1 MINHLNKVTAFAP
14 ATSANVAVG
23 FDILGF
29 AVADLGDQVVV
40 EKSSDPGLKIV
51 SILGSELIPYDVAK
65 NTASVAMQSMLDFL
79 NFKQGFHLSIKKN
92 IPLSS
97 GLGGSASTSV
107 AALVALNRFLN
118 APLSLEQLAE
128 FAMDGEQVACGAK
141 HGDNVI
147 PCLFGGMTLIHSL
160 SPIDLVQLPLMPMYI
175 VLLHPHL
182 HLETRESRGVLQQ
195 NISLSSYVKQS
206 AHLAAL
212 ISALYEKDY
221 ERLASSCVDELIEPM
236 RAHLIPYFYE
246 VKDVAYKSGA
256 LACSISG
263 SGPTLFAMAKTK
275 KIAQLIADNMGL
287 ILKQNEIQ
295 YDAVITTISPKG
307 AEVIDEK

>member
-1 MINHLNKVTAFAP
+1 MMNHLNKVTVFAP

-29 AVADLGDQVVV
+29 AIADLGDEVTV
-40 EKSSDPGLKIV
+40 EKSSTQGLKIV
-51 SILGSELIPYDVAK
+51 SILGREPIPYDVAK
-65 NTASVAMQSMLDFL
+65 NTASVAIQSMLDYL
-79 NFKQGFHLSIKKN
+79 NLKQGFHLSIKKN

-97 GLGGSASTSV
+97 GLGGSAATSV
-107 AALVALNRFLN
+107 AALVALNRFIK
-118 APLSLEQLAE
+118 APLSRGQLAE

-160 SPIDLVQLPLMPMYI
+160 SPIGLVQLPLMPMYI

-182 HLETRESRGVLQQ
+182 HLETRESRGVLQK

-206 AHLAAL
+206 AHLASL
-212 ISALYEKDY
+212 ISALYEKNY

-236 RAHLIPYFYE
+236 RAHLIPYFYGI
-246 VKDVAYKSGA
+246 KDAAYKSGA

-263 SGPTLFAMAKTK
+263 SGPTLFALAKTK

-287 ILKQNEIQ
+287 ILKHNEIQ
-295 YDAVITTISPKG
+295 YDVIITTISLKG
-307 AEVIDEK
+307 AEVIDER